1 MNGASLKGCAYNA
14 GWVKIRLRSPQRQ
27 SWRVLPGPQWTQ
39 RAHIIGVSQFC
50 IPSNGKIQFWP
61 KFVLFCW
68 SNTTFW
74 LFWSPFWASRDWF
87 SLSQRWRII
96 VLQKIQVRLT
106 VVAFV
111 WWPLGKPLFVNF
123 LWFFFI
129 NGVGGGLTDFIP
141 QFFQTPCNTL
151 QTPLKYPSKSSLF
164 SLKKWT
170 ENIKWGVHMGDR
182 GGVSI
187 LRSDFTKNL

>member
-1 MNGASLKGCAYNA
+1 MLKSYHLCHPQNQNPKHIWQFTNRQRKFEMNGASLKGCAYNA

-74 LFWSPFWASRDWF
+74 LFWSPFWAS
-87 SLSQRWRII
+87 SQRWRHN
-96 VLQKIQVRLT
+96 L
-106 VVAFV
+106 
-111 WWPLGKPLFVNF
+111 WGKPQNISERY
-123 LWFFFI
+123 WWS
-129 NGVGGGLTDFIP
+129 GVVICRYF
-141 QFFQTPCNTL
+141 
-151 QTPLKYPSKSSLF
+151 SSRN
-164 SLKKWT
+164 SC
-170 ENIKWGVHMGDR
+170 EN
-182 GGVSI
+182 
-187 LRSDFTKNL
+187 